1 MISLSKSKEVEFHIL
16 ADIVVEKLNQTKS
29 IEQVIWREIKSL
41 GKIVIPKKEAPFK
54 STVRTVTLSTIY
66 GGNPL
71 VMSEMM
77 GCDFSHEYVKEGN
90 RFVSKTG
97 YFVDVF
103 VVKKVKKRANVTTN
117 FDKNQP
123 EPFEILDAGLLAV
136 EAYSYAPQSQDAIYI
151 MEKELLTLAD
161 SLANIEVYLFKDN

>member
-1 MISLSKSKEVEFHIL
+1 MNLSSLPVNTITNEIKITGCIQDEQKEILISRLTSIIGSKPKPFKEWINVYRTKSSLPPVVSTNSNISTSEDASMISLSKSKEVEFHIL

-77 GCDFSHEYVKEGN
+77 GCE
-90 RFVSKTG
+90 
-97 YFVDVF
+97 
-103 VVKKVKKRANVTTN
+103 
-117 FDKNQP
+117 
-123 EPFEILDAGLLAV
+123 
-136 EAYSYAPQSQDAIYI
+136 
-151 MEKELLTLAD
+151 
-161 SLANIEVYLFKDN
+161 